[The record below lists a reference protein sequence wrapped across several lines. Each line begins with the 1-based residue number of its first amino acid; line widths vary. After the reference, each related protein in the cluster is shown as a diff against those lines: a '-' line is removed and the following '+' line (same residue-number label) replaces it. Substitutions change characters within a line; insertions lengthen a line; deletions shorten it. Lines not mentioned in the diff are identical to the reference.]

1 MKREEYSSV
10 TSAQWVIES
19 VLPEKSHTICGDMR
33 ETFNR
38 LDIDGDSKISAHEF
52 IEYAKNIIVR
62 YHYEELERHANHF
75 LRF

>member
-1 MKREEYSSV
+1 MKREEYSPV
-10 TSAQWVIES
+10 TPAQWIIELA
-19 VLPEKSHTICGDMR
+19 LPGKSICGDAR

-62 YHYEELERHANHF
+62 DHYEELEKHVNHF